1 MEQYPL
7 VGQALSRVTVVN
19 KEEGK
24 KKSEGLLRTGTSK
37 IGLHLRSSIGLY
49 YGVLVV
55 QAVKEQL
62 LLSDLGYE
70 QAVHDQGC
78 PGCESLNRKMLE

>member
-19 KEEGK
+19 KEGK
-24 KKSEGLLRTGTSK
+24 KIQAGLFGTGTSK

-49 YGVLVV
+49 YGVLIV
-55 QAVKEQL
+55 QPVKEQ
-62 LLSDLGYE
+62 
-70 QAVHDQGC
+70 
-78 PGCESLNRKMLE
+78 